1 MATKKMDAHPLQRL
15 RGTPWFLPIARAA
28 LALLAQAGLAVALA
42 LAGQTEPWRRAAGWW
57 VAWLVPVNAA
67 TIALLAW
74 KQRRDGAGF
83 GGLFA
88 AVADRAGPEL
98 PWYLVALVVSVP
110 LGLLPNLVLSRAL
123 WGSVIGGGP
132 AAFHAM
138 PLGLIWALLLLV
150 PVSQGLAEPPLYL
163 GHLLPRLLRDGL
175 SRRRAIV
182 TCAAIMSAQNLFFPA
197 LLDWRFALWRGVMF
211 FPLSLWL
218 AWLVVRRPTLLP
230 YLAVAHGLMN
240 VSVVLL
246 VLRLSLPL
254 G

>member
-1 MATKKMDAHPLQRL
+1 MMNPRPAAPLRA
-15 RGTPWFLPIARAA
+15 TPWFLPLARLA
-28 LALLAQAGLAVALA
+28 LALVAQAGLAVALA
-42 LAGQTEPWRRAAGWW
+42 LAGSSDPWRRAASWW

-74 KQRRDGAGF
+74 RQRREGARL

-88 AVADRAGPEL
+88 AASDRAGPDL
-98 PWYLVALVVSVP
+98 PWYLLAVVVGGP
-110 LGLLPNLVLSRAL
+110 LGVLPNVLLSRAL
-123 WGSVIGGGP
+123 WGSVTGGTP
-132 AAFHAM
+132 LAFQAM
-138 PLGLIWALLLLV
+138 PLGLVGALLLLV
-150 PVSQGLAEPPLYL
+150 PITQGLAEPALYL

-175 SRRRAIV
+175 PRRRAMV
-182 TCAAIMSAQNLFFPA
+182 TCAVVMSAQNLFFPA
-197 LLDWRFALWRGVMF
+197 LLDWRFALWRGLMF

-218 AWLVVRRPTLLP
+218 VWLVVRRPTLLP

-240 VSVVLL
+240 VSLVLL